1 MKKCAFGIANLL
13 LVFFLLIGNNEKV
26 YASEGE
32 EMITITIDASDD
44 NTGLLYAIDSDSPE
58 AFSESN
64 TFTIVAGTSHVIYV
78 KDAAGNITSQ
88 TYTHKVSEPE
98 PPQEQLNIEVGLNN
112 VSSPSKEEEK
122 YKNYEYLTDTPID
135 NSDANVISKMT
146 TDGSDQAEKVFYTIT
161 TQEGEEFF
169 LVIEQGSSNKV
180 HLLNTVTVDDLMALA
195 EEGSGTAEVN
205 KQQDNLLE
213 ALKESEK
220 NAEST
225 EGNVA
230 EEEKEPQKSNN
241 LYIYLLIALGG
252 GAYYY
257 FKIYRN
263 KKNESM
269 DVMDAMDMDEFVM
282 EEEEDDED
290 LDFDEKEKEELL
302 NQFLNGEEDEDELET
317 MSPDD
322 YCEEYGEETAENVE
336 AEDDVYATSHNS
348 EETEQAEDED
358 EEMEYL
364 VEEISDEYDEELDG
378 EEAE

>member
-1 MKKCAFGIANLL
+1 MKKYAFGIANLL
-13 LVFFLLIGNNEKV
+13 LVFFLIIGNSEKV

-32 EMITITIDASDD
+32 ETITITIDASDD
-44 NTGLLYAIDSDSPE
+44 NSGLLYAIDSDRPE

-88 TYTHKVSEPE
+88 TYTHKVSNPE
-98 PPQEQLNIEVGLNN
+98 PPKEQLNIEVGLNN
-112 VSSPSKEEEK
+112 VSLPSKEEEK

-146 TDGSDQAEKVFYTIT
+146 TDGSDQAEKVFYTII
-161 TQEGEEFF
+161 TQEGEEFY

-180 HLLNTVTVDDLMALA
+180 HLLNTVTVDDLTALA
-195 EEGSGTAEVN
+195 DEGSSTTELD

-213 ALKESEK
+213 ALKEGE
-220 NAEST
+220 NNT
-225 EGNVA
+225 EGTEENVT
-230 EEEKEPQKSNN
+230 EEEKETKKSNN

-257 FKIYRN
+257 FKIYKN

-282 EEEEDDED
+282 EEDEDDED

-302 NQFLNGEEDEDELET
+302 NQFLKGEDDEDELET

-322 YCEEYGEETAENVE
+322 YCDEYVEEKE
-336 AEDDVYATSHNS
+336 AEEDIYATSHNS
-348 EETEQAEDED
+348 EETEQAEDKD